1 MGEARMTAELITMS
15 REDLQ
20 RRREAILAR
29 IPDVAALRRR
39 ATDHAITPDE
49 RDVLI
54 ELEEVDFL
62 LGDDG

>member
-1 MGEARMTAELITMS
+1 MTAELITVS
-15 REDLQ
+15 REELQQ
-20 RRREAILAR
+20 RRMAILAR
-29 IPDVAALRRR
+29 VPDVDALRQR
-39 ATDHAITPDE
+39 AVDHAITPDE